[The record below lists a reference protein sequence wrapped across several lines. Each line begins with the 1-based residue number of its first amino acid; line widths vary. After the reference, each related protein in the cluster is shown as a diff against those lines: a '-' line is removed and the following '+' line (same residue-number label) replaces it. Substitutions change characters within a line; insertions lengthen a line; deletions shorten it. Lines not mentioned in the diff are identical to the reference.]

1 LPSPRLKTLRDF
13 APSRG
18 PRFPTRRFF
27 PRSNLSVTMCP
38 MYDQNVSIKSF
49 LDAASAR
56 QPTPG
61 GGAVT
66 AMTGALAVSMGEMVL
81 NYSIG
86 KKGLEAY
93 SQQLSEALREMHNA
107 RNLLMQL
114 MVEDQHAFAAL
125 TAARKLPESDPER
138 RDKFNV
144 ALLACV
150 RVPEAI
156 GATSIAVLETCD
168 RIVHLVNY
176 HLLSDLAVC
185 ADLAMA
191 TARCAVYNVK
201 VNLSDVTDP
210 EDRVRIE
217 QVVGQLLSHAGL
229 LIQRVSPRIWARH
242 ASGK

>member
-1 LPSPRLKTLRDF
+1 
-13 APSRG
+13 
-18 PRFPTRRFF
+18 
-27 PRSNLSVTMCP
+27 
-38 MYDQNVSIKSF
+38 MYDQHVTIKTF
-49 LDAASAR
+49 LDAASAK

-61 GGAVT
+61 GGSVA
-66 AMTGALAVSMGEMVL
+66 AMTGALAASMGEMVI

-93 SQQLSEALREMHNA
+93 SQQLSEALREIHNA
-107 RNLLMQL
+107 RNLLMLL
-114 MVEDQHAFAAL
+114 MEEDQHAFTAL
-125 TAARKLPESDPER
+125 TAARKLPESDPNR
-138 RDKFNV
+138 RDQFNV

-156 GATSIAVLETCD
+156 GATSVAVLETCD
-168 RIVHLVNY
+168 RIVHMVNY

-191 TARCAVYNVK
+191 TARCAVYSVK
-201 VNLSDVTDP
+201 VNMNDVTHA
-210 EDRVRIE
+210 EDRQRIE

-229 LIQRVSPRIWARH
+229 LIQRVSPRIWTRH